1 MKYFSKYTV
10 NRWQPL
16 YLLFFFVLFFAD
28 LSTAQAHKKPLAEL
42 EFKDAKLMDAIRIIS
57 ELSGSNIVATPAAS
71 ETNVTIFLRNV
82 TVHTAIE
89 TICRVNNLWY
99 RRNAK
104 TRTYRIMTNEEY
116 SQDLVIHRNDKSRV
130 FTLRNPNIDLVA
142 DAIANLYGS
151 RVKRS
156 ESGETSTLNSDS
168 ASNTDSESTESTNSS
183 TTTSTTST
191 TDDTIE
197 KALSIDQISA
207 FQLIGKGNNIV
218 TARQLQDIT
227 DQKEPI
233 YVTVVAEHNLVIVRT
248 GDALAMESVAALIDE
263 LDRPIPQVLLEMKV
277 MDVLVGDDFKSVFN
291 FEVIESKLSGDST
304 NPILFGNNGLIGGGF
319 VFEYLNDRLKANIE
333 FLEQDRRINVLST
346 PMVLATNNR
355 PAKLFVGEEQ
365 VVVVG
370 YGTVIVENTGDDVTI
385 RNENIV
391 PTTSIKEIG
400 NTIEITPYINADK
413 TITLTLKQESSS
425 LKSGG
430 GKITVVS
437 SGRPLTLPIDTIN
450 TARLEG
456 TVIAKDGL
464 TIAIGG
470 LVRETKSTQ
479 ESKVPWL
486 SDIPLI
492 GTLFTST
499 QDVDERSELILMI
512 TPHVMIIPDD
522 YTEKYAHQNM
532 SKLEGASLLNPSS
545 VSQTQAYRCLEQCRL

>member
-1 MKYFSKYTV
+1 MKYFIKYTV
-10 NRWQPL
+10 NPWQPL
-16 YLLFFFVLFFAD
+16 YLLFLLVLFFAH
-28 LSTAQAHKKPLAEL
+28 LNTAQAYEKPLAEL

-89 TICRVNNLWY
+89 TLCRVNNLWY
-99 RRNAK
+99 RRNPK
-104 TRTYRIMTNEEY
+104 TRTYRIMTNKEY

-151 RVKRS
+151 RVVRS
-156 ESGETSTLNSDS
+156 ESGETSTIAIGS
-168 ASNTDSESTESTNSS
+168 ASAASSNSGTTVSTR
-183 TTTSTTST
+183 
-191 TDDTIE
+191 DDTVE
-197 KALSIDQISA
+197 NALSIDQISA
-207 FQLIGKGNNIV
+207 FQLNGKGNNLV
-218 TARQLQDIT
+218 SARQLQNIT
-227 DQKEPI
+227 NQKEPI

-248 GDALAMESVAALIDE
+248 GDAFAMESVAALIDE

-291 FEVIESKLSGDST
+291 FEVIDSKLSGDST

-333 FLEQDRRINVLST
+333 FLEQDRRINILST
-346 PMVLATNNR
+346 PLILATNNR

-370 YGTVIVENTGDDVTI
+370 YGTVIVENNGDDVTI
-385 RNENIV
+385 KNQNIV

-413 TITLTLKQESSS
+413 TITLKLKQESSS

-437 SGRPLTLPIDTIN
+437 SGRPLTLPIDTVN

-486 SDIPLI
+486 SDIPVL
-492 GTLFTST
+492 GKLFTSI

-512 TPHVMIIPDD
+512 TPHVMITPDD
-522 YTEKYAHQNM
+522 YTEKYAHQNI
-532 SKLEGASLLNPSS
+532 SKLEAATLLSPSS